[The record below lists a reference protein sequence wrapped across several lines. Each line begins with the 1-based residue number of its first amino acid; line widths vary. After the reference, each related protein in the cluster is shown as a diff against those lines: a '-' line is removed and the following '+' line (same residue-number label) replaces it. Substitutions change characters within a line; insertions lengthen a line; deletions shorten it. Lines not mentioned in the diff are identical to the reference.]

1 MAEVSEIRELA
12 RKLNLMNIANGV
24 IDIDNEIISNKEYLY
39 KILEQEINIRYQN
52 KIKELKNDAHL
63 PKRVFDYSKI
73 TKGLEWQLDRIKQFD
88 FKNNIQNIIIV
99 GECSSGKTA
108 LAAEIGNAMILKEAK
123 VKYVTIDNLLFIK
136 KAKPRQ
142 WSMILK
148 ADALIIDEVFYITPT
163 YEELLETYRTLIFL
177 SETRSIVLITNRDL
191 SDWKDMKVDAHLVET
206 LKARL
211 MNDAQ
216 LIHLKNNK

>member
-39 KILEQEINIRYQN
+39 KILEQEVNIRYQN
-52 KIKELKNDAHL
+52 KIKELKNDSHL
-63 PKRVFDYSKI
+63 PNKKFDHSKI
-73 TKGLEWQLDRIKQFD
+73 TKGLDWQLDRIKQFD
-88 FKNNIQNIIIV
+88 FKNNNQNIIIV

-108 LAAEIGNAMILKEAK
+108 LASEIGNAMILKEAK
-123 VKYVTIDNLLFIK
+123 VKYVTMDNLLFIK

-142 WSMILK
+142 WNMILK
-148 ADALIIDEVFYITPT
+148 SDAIIIDEVFYITPT

-177 SETRSIVLITNRDL
+177 SETRSIVLITNRNL
-191 SDWKDMKVDAHLVET
+191 SEWKDMKVDVHLVET

-211 MNDAQ
+211 MSDAQ
-216 LIHLKNNK
+216 LIHLKNNN

>member
-39 KILEQEINIRYQN
+39 KILEQEVNIRYQN
-52 KIKELKNDAHL
+52 KIRELKNDSHL
-63 PKRVFDYSKI
+63 PNKTFDHSKI
-73 TKGLEWQLDRIKQFD
+73 TKGLDWQLDRIKQFD
-88 FKNNIQNIIIV
+88 FKNNNQNIVIV

-108 LAAEIGNAMILKEAK
+108 LAVEIGNAMILNEAK
-123 VKYVTIDNLLFIK
+123 VKYVTMDNLLFIK

-142 WSMILK
+142 WNMILK
-148 ADALIIDEVFYITPT
+148 SDAIIIDEIFYITPT

-177 SETRSIVLITNRDL
+177 SETRSIVLITNRNL
-191 SDWKDMKVDAHLVET
+191 SECKNMKVDAHLVET

-211 MNDAQ
+211 MSDAQ
-216 LIHLKNNK
+216 LIHLKNNN